1 METRK
6 HDGIEVIDA
15 GHRYDLASIDGL
27 TGNRL
32 QFVKRCD
39 LKNPARFPGN
49 LNAYPGTTMQIVI
62 RVVLDRIQ
70 YLQNQIWCPENAV
83 ITKLLQAALWL
94 LEFRAARRHKR
105 SYWHGLKF
113 AAEAPICTVCGH
125 TVCEHEEGGRLML

>member
-1 METRK
+1 METHK
-6 HDGIEVIDA
+6 HAGIEVVDA
-15 GHRYDLASIDGL
+15 GHRYHLATIDGL
-27 TGNRL
+27 TGVQL

-39 LKNPARFPGN
+39 LAHPERFPGN
-49 LNAYPGTTMQIVI
+49 TNAYPGTTMQVVI
-62 RVVLDRIQ
+62 RVVLDRLK

-94 LEFRAARRHKR
+94 LEFRAARRHRR